1 MAKGIVRYTT
11 GDDGELMRVMP
22 SGQVSFT
29 DSLTDAMRD
38 MYRLDRAGYQVL
50 IDGEPLVPSTGL
62 IARLHQLVDWLLAV
76 LKRGRHD

>member
-22 SGQVSFT
+22 SGQVSFS

-38 MYRLDRAGYQVL
+38 MYELDRAGYQVL
-50 IDGEPLVPSTGL
+50 IDGEPLIPSTGF
-62 IARLHQLVDWLLAV
+62 IARLHRLVDWLLEA